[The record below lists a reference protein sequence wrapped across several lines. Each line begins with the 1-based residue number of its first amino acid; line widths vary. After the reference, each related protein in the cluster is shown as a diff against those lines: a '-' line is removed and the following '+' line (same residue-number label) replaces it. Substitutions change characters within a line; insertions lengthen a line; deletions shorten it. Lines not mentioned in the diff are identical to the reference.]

1 MSGSIY
7 VGTKAGTLQ
16 APPAFD
22 EYSGVILT
30 VSDEVEYTAG
40 KTTGRVLEVS
50 CPWGTQKV
58 ANRIFSRIR
67 GYQYQPFAAAGVDLN
82 PAAQLGD
89 GVTIENTYGGLYSI
103 ETQYG
108 AVSLSDI
115 ASPGEEELD
124 HEFTYEPRSQR
135 EVRRRFKDVESRL
148 SIQADEISAK
158 VSRTGGNDDKSFE
171 WKLTDDAWELFSNGS
186 SIMRV
191 SKDGLWVEGD
201 GKFTGEVHA
210 GNIKSGKH
218 NGVNYGTFDGS
229 GITKGTIT
237 RTKVDSD
244 VEDSLNRADYADGV
258 FTGANKVRKISADQL
273 SSDEILL
280 DGKMLGMSTITYVGV
295 DGQPHVINVV
305 TWRNR

>member
-58 ANRIFSRIR
+58 ANRILARIR
-67 GYQYQPFAAAGVDLN
+67 GYQYQPFTAAGVDLN

-108 AVSLSDI
+108 AVSSSDI

-135 EVRRRFKDVESRL
+135 EVRRRFKDVESKL
-148 SIQADEISAK
+148 SIQADEIMAQV
-158 VSRTGGNDDKSFE
+158 VSKSGENEDQSFA
-171 WKLTDDAWELFSNGS
+171 WKLTDDAWRVYSNGNP
-186 SIMRV
+186 IFRV
-191 SKDGLWVEGD
+191 SKDGLWVNGN
-201 GKFTGEVHA
+201 GHFTGDVMA
-210 GNIKSGKH
+210 GNIKAGGQS
-218 NGVNYGTFDGS
+218 NGGLIGA
-229 GITKGTIT
+229 TILS
-237 RTKVDSD
+237 KDIN
-244 VEDSLNRADYADGV
+244 ESLGYADYSNGV
-258 FTGANKVRKISADQL
+258 FTGVNKARQIAVEQL

-280 DGKMLGMSTITYVGV
+280 DGKALGMSTITYIGV
-295 DGQPHVINVV
+295 DGQPHAINVV
-305 TWRNR
+305 TWRIR

>member
-22 EYSGVILT
+22 EYSGVILV

-50 CPWGTQKV
+50 CPWGTQEV
-58 ANRIFSRIR
+58 ADRILARIR

-108 AVSLSDI
+108 AVSSSDI
-115 ASPGEEELD
+115 AAPGEEELD
-124 HEFTYEPRSQR
+124 HEFSYEPKSQR
-135 EVRRRFKDVESRL
+135 EVRRRFKNVESRL

-158 VSRTGGNDDKSFE
+158 VNSTGGNEDSSFE
-171 WKLTDDAWELFSNGS
+171 WKLTDDAWEIFSNGKP
-186 SIMRV
+186 IMKV
-191 SKDGLWVEGD
+191 NQGGLWVNGN

-210 GNIKSGKH
+210 GNIKAGGSAGYVQKDVLAKGIRTSLDWADAAGDVFQGKAEAENLWAKRLKITGAVELWNYRVGIKNINV
-218 NGVNYGTFDGS
+218 NG
-229 GITKGTIT
+229 
-237 RTKVDSD
+237 
-244 VEDSLNRADYADGV
+244 ESLNVLCV
-258 FTGANKVRKISADQL
+258 FSKY
-273 SSDEILL
+273 E
-280 DGKMLGMSTITYVGV
+280 
-295 DGQPHVINVV
+295 
-305 TWRNR
+305 

>member
-16 APPAFD
+16 APPVFD
-22 EYSGVILT
+22 EYSGVSLL

-50 CPWGTQKV
+50 CPWGTQEV
-58 ANRIFSRIR
+58 ADRILARIR

-108 AVSLSDI
+108 AVSSSDI
-115 ASPGEEELD
+115 AAPGEEELD
-124 HEFTYEPRSQR
+124 HEFSYEPKSQR
-135 EVRRRFKDVESRL
+135 EVRRRFKNVESRL

-158 VSRTGGNDDKSFE
+158 VSRTGGNEDASFE
-171 WKLTDDAWELFSNGS
+171 WKLTDDAWRLYSIGS
-186 SIMRV
+186 LIMRV
-191 SKDGLWVEGD
+191 NKDGLWVNGD

-210 GNIKSGKH
+210 GNIKAGGSAGYV
-218 NGVNYGTFDGS
+218 GRSVLAS
-229 GITKGTIT
+229 GI
-237 RTKVDSD
+237 RT
-244 VEDSLNRADYADGV
+244 SLDWADTAGDMFQGMSAV
-258 FTGANKVRKISADQL
+258 GNIFTGRLRVTGTVEMFGYRWGVKTAYINGETIYY
-273 SSDEILL
+273 
-280 DGKMLGMSTITYVGV
+280 LGI
-295 DGQPHVINVV
+295 IEEA
-305 TWRNR
+305 